1 MELTS
6 IEKKIVEK
14 AKSWINE
21 YGEEFLVELID
32 LYLHDT
38 PKRLIE
44 LRRAL
49 DAGDTPTL
57 TREAHT
63 LKSSSANVGAM
74 KISEIARELETA
86 GRTGEMGRMAEQVT
100 RTEKEFELVR
110 SALKAL
116 RSAPQTFT
124 SQEL

>member
-1 MELTS
+1 LIS
-6 IEKKIVEK
+6 IENKIVEK
-14 AKSWINE
+14 AKSWIDE
-21 YGEEFLVELID
+21 YGEEFFVELVD

-74 KISEIARELETA
+74 KMSEIARELEIA

-100 RTEKEFELVR
+100 RTETEFELVKA
-110 SALKAL
+110 ALKAL
-116 RSAPQTFT
+116 RSALQTFA
-124 SQEL
+124 SRKL

>member
-1 MELTS
+1 LIS
-6 IEKKIVEK
+6 IENKIVEK
-14 AKSWINE
+14 AKSWIDE
-21 YGEEFLVELID
+21 YGEEFFVELVD

-74 KISEIARELETA
+74 KMSEIARELEIA